1 MQDAMTAPSLGE
13 AYREH
18 FLIGAA
24 ANAYMLRDEQYRR
37 LQKKQRCY
45 EGEETEWIRI

>member
-1 MQDAMTAPSLGE
+1 MQDAITAPSLGE

-24 ANAYMLRDEQYRR
+24 VNAYMLRDEQYRR
-37 LQKKQRCY
+37 L
-45 EGEETEWIRI
+45 IRRQFTSVTAENGA